1 MLNLTDEQ
9 IDKKIDELP
18 QNLQDVLF
26 DYEILSKVDS
36 ICLKQGFL
44 EEKKEI
50 LFSVFGQVIMG
61 FIKSSDLEKELKET
75 LFINDSDAK
84 NIAEE
89 LNEKIFNSFE
99 SDLDKLATSTPSETQ
114 KLKDTRVSPPV
125 LNLKNIITSS
135 ENNQTNQP
143 PSTPVVVASF
153 KPPVFSPIPIKQEN
167 QINASSPATPKSLDK
182 ISKPAPVLAN
192 IPFSSAKPDISST
205 PFSTNL
211 PITPVFPLTPKSAA
225 PFFREQNFLRPVPGD
240 SPFMIHEESSFKPIT
255 GSSDMERVA
264 VPQMEKNISQKETP
278 PPVRARIEI
287 GIGKSRWQE
296 SRSEKNV
303 TAKTE
308 LEKKKI
314 VNYSAFVAPT
324 DPFKKV
330 NTATESFNQSP
341 LPSSIDPTLGK
352 VFTPSASPM
361 PSSPISDFS
370 KSPVSS
376 LVPSSPVPSAPS
388 AVFSDPTGPKINGN
402 IVDLRK

>member
-153 KPPVFSPIPIKQEN
+153 
-167 QINASSPATPKSLDK
+167 L
-182 ISKPAPVLAN
+182 
-192 IPFSSAKPDISST
+192 PFQLNK
-205 PFSTNL
+205 
-211 PITPVFPLTPKSAA
+211 
-225 PFFREQNFLRPVPGD
+225 
-240 SPFMIHEESSFKPIT
+240 
-255 GSSDMERVA
+255 
-264 VPQMEKNISQKETP
+264 
-278 PPVRARIEI
+278 
-287 GIGKSRWQE
+287 
-296 SRSEKNV
+296 
-303 TAKTE
+303 KT
-308 LEKKKI
+308 K
-314 VNYSAFVAPT
+314 
-324 DPFKKV
+324 
-330 NTATESFNQSP
+330 
-341 LPSSIDPTLGK
+341 
-352 VFTPSASPM
+352 
-361 PSSPISDFS
+361 
-370 KSPVSS
+370 
-376 LVPSSPVPSAPS
+376 
-388 AVFSDPTGPKINGN
+388 
-402 IVDLRK
+402 